1 MTCKISILA
10 AAVIAMVGSVRAAPL
25 SPSEVDDLVGRL
37 ENTYQ
42 SRGSLEANFR
52 EERQVKILKE
62 PLVNEGKF
70 WFTPPDKV
78 RREITGKSPSTTVID
93 GNTMTIYYPNLK
105 TAELYDLNKRPSLR
119 DSLQALTAGLNFQ
132 RVRSYYNVEANKDG
146 NNYSVTL
153 TPKASA
159 FRKLFRSVTVHLDG
173 NLTPVRSDIETARS
187 EQISLRYSKVRRDT
201 ISDSLYHFSLPTSP
215 NITHPLGS

>member
-1 MTCKISILA
+1 MTCKTSILA
-10 AAVIAMVGSVRAAPL
+10 AAVIAIVGSAHAAAL

-52 EERQVKILKE
+52 EQRQVKILKE
-62 PLVNEGKF
+62 PVVNEGKF

-105 TAELYDLNKRPSLR
+105 TAELYDLSKRPSLR

-132 RVRSYYNVEANKDG
+132 RVRTYYNVEASKDG
-146 NNYSVTL
+146 NYYSVTL
-153 TPKASA
+153 TPKAPA
-159 FRKLFRSVTVHLDG
+159 FRKLFRSVTVQLDG
-173 NLTPVRSDIETARS
+173 NLTPIRSDIETARN
-187 EQISLRYSKVRRDT
+187 EQISITYSNVRRDP
-201 ISDSLYHFSLPTSP
+201 ISDSVFQFNPPAGT

>member
-1 MTCKISILA
+1 MTCKTSILA
-10 AAVIAMVGSVRAAPL
+10 AAVIAMVGSVHAAAL

-42 SRGSLEANFR
+42 ARGSLEANFK

-62 PLVNEGKF
+62 PVVNEGKF

-105 TAELYDLNKRPSLR
+105 TAELYDLSKRPSLR

-132 RVRSYYNVEANKDG
+132 RVRTYYNVEASKDG
-146 NNYSVTL
+146 NYYSVTL
-153 TPKASA
+153 TPKTSA
-159 FRKLFRSVTVHLDG
+159 FRKLFRLVTVQLDG

-187 EQISLRYSKVRRDT
+187 EPITITYSNVRRDP
-201 ISDSLYHFSLPTSP
+201 INDSMFQFSPPAGT